1 MRVAVNTASA
11 SSPRRR
17 WTGGA
22 DDKCRGAPLLTLMHA
37 ELPLGGGGS
46 NLPPPLPRAARRGD
60 ITLPLLKREKEMCSA
75 KEEAA

>member
-37 ELPLGGGGS
+37 ELPLGGGGDPICRHRYPERLAAAI
-46 NLPPPLPRAARRGD
+46 LPSRF
-60 ITLPLLKREKEMCSA
+60 
-75 KEEAA
+75 